1 MFYSFIYSGAY
12 CDRTWA
18 QCSLQ
23 PLGDGQQQEFKR
35 FTIVNIRWFHNQCTS
50 VPDQAQMSPLG
61 KGNKTIILYR
71 NHYSI
76 LPLCL
81 KYCWKCR
88 HVCFVFES
96 LGHQGIFSLVK
107 GTQWGSCY
115 FMLRAFQG
123 HQGNAKGAWRQDCAF
138 VASVKYQAWSA
149 ITHDCVVWYNVHMHC
164 SKKTRYR

>member
-71 NHYSI
+71 NTLFYFTSLFKVI
-76 LPLCL
+76 VESAGMYALFL
-81 KYCWKCR
+81 K
-88 HVCFVFES
+88 V

-107 GTQWGSCY
+107 GTQFKDTKAMPRGHGGKIVPLLPRWSIRHEVLLLTTVWFGTMYICTVARKQDTDKGS
-115 FMLRAFQG
+115 G
-123 HQGNAKGAWRQDCAF
+123 HYW
-138 VASVKYQAWSA
+138 
-149 ITHDCVVWYNVHMHC
+149 
-164 SKKTRYR
+164 

>member
-35 FTIVNIRWFHNQCTS
+35 FTIVNIGWFHNQCTS
-50 VPDQAQMSPLG
+50 VPDQAEMSSLG

-107 GTQWGSCY
+107 GTQFKDTKAMPRGHGGKIVPLLPRWSIRHEVLLLTTVWFGTMYICTVARKQDTDKGS
-115 FMLRAFQG
+115 G
-123 HQGNAKGAWRQDCAF
+123 HYW
-138 VASVKYQAWSA
+138 
-149 ITHDCVVWYNVHMHC
+149 
-164 SKKTRYR
+164 